1 MGVATPFGYSG
12 HKGKAPHGARA
23 APACWNSGPMFDETL
38 TGSIERITF
47 HNPDNGFCVLKVAVQ
62 GRPELATIIGTS
74 ATVNAGEIV
83 QADGNWITDHRGLQF
98 KAKSL
103 RCLPPHS
110 REGIERF
117 LASGMVK
124 GIGPEYAKRI
134 VAAFGERTLEVI
146 DRSPAFLR
154 EVKGIG
160 DKRLSLIRQSW
171 VEQKGVRDLMIFLQ
185 AHGMGGARALR
196 IHRTYGDQAISLI
209 RANPYRLATDIWGVG
224 FSTADELAKR
234 LGMAPDA
241 PERARAALLHALRE
255 FGNDGHVGQPEDA
268 VLDRVVEL
276 TAIPTLRA
284 RDALEAERLA
294 GTIVRETK
302 FTPPWLYLKS
312 LYLAESNLAQ
322 KLADFLQGKPAI
334 SPATPETIA
343 SVEKQMGIELAPE
356 QRDALSQCTRG
367 KALIITG
374 GPGVGKTTL
383 VRGIVELFTRAG
395 KKVELCA
402 PTGRAAKRLQ
412 ETTGREARTL
422 HRLLEFDPHLGGFR
436 RDPSNPLEG
445 DLFLADEASM
455 LDLQLA
461 WNFIRALPDNAS
473 LVLVGDVDQLPS
485 VGPGRVLADLI
496 NSRVLPVVRL
506 TRVFR
511 QAAESGIV
519 RAAHEILQGNMP
531 TLDPP
536 APDFFF
542 VQTDEAPAIVDRIV
556 ALVSDRIPKRF
567 GFNPLTDIQ
576 VLSPMNRT
584 ELGVTNLNSRL
595 QAALNPDKGQP
606 SLERFGQSFRAG
618 DRVLQTAN
626 DYKKHVFNGDLGRI
640 EEINVE
646 ERLLR
651 ARFDG
656 KLVDYDFGEVDE
668 LQLAYATSIHKSQ
681 GSEYPAV
688 VIPLHTQ
695 HFLMLERNLLY
706 TGLTRGKKLVC
717 LVGSRRALNLAVGR
731 TDDRQRCTALG
742 MRLREALKTPDE
754 GRTLEYN

>member
-1 MGVATPFGYSG
+1 
-12 HKGKAPHGARA
+12 
-23 APACWNSGPMFDETL
+23 
-38 TGSIERITF
+38 
-47 HNPDNGFCVLKVAVQ
+47 
-62 GRPELATIIGTS
+62 
-74 ATVNAGEIV
+74 
-83 QADGNWITDHRGLQF
+83 
-98 KAKSL
+98 
-103 RCLPPHS
+103 
-110 REGIERF
+110 
-117 LASGMVK
+117 
-124 GIGPEYAKRI
+124 
-134 VAAFGERTLEVI
+134 
-146 DRSPAFLR
+146 
-154 EVKGIG
+154 
-160 DKRLSLIRQSW
+160 
-171 VEQKGVRDLMIFLQ
+171 
-185 AHGMGGARALR
+185 
-196 IHRTYGDQAISLI
+196 
-209 RANPYRLATDIWGVG
+209 
-224 FSTADELAKR
+224 
-234 LGMAPDA
+234 
-241 PERARAALLHALRE
+241 
-255 FGNDGHVGQPEDA
+255 
-268 VLDRVVEL
+268 
-276 TAIPTLRA
+276 
-284 RDALEAERLA
+284 
-294 GTIVRETK
+294 
-302 FTPPWLYLKS
+302 
-312 LYLAESNLAQ
+312 
-322 KLADFLQGKPAI
+322 
-334 SPATPETIA
+334 
-343 SVEKQMGIELAPE
+343 MGIELAPE

-606 SLERFGQSFRAG
+606 SLERFGQYFRAG

-656 KLVDYDFGEVDE
+656 KLVEYDFGEVDE

-754 GRTLEYN
+754 GRTLEYD

>member
-1 MGVATPFGYSG
+1 MCRQAGC
-12 HKGKAPHGARA
+12 ARR
-23 APACWNSGPMFDETL
+23 PDSLLGCLEMTEETL
-38 TGSIERITF
+38 TGSIERVTF
-47 HNPDNGFCVLKVAVQ
+47 HNPDNGFCVLRVAVE
-62 GRPELATIIGTS
+62 GRPELVTVIGTG
-74 ATVNAGEIV
+74 ATVNVGELI
-83 QADGNWITDHRGLQF
+83 QAEGHWMSDHRGLQF
-98 KAKSL
+98 KARSL

-134 VAAFGERTLEVI
+134 VQAFGERTLEVI

-160 DKRLSLIRQSW
+160 EKRLALIRQSW
-171 VEQKGVRDLMIFLQ
+171 NEQKGVRDLMIFLQ
-185 AHGMGGARALR
+185 SHGMGGARAMR
-196 IHRTYGDQAISLI
+196 IHRTYGDQAIALI
-209 RANPYRLATDIWGVG
+209 RANPYRLAADIWGVG
-224 FSTADELAKR
+224 FHTADELARK
-234 LGMAPDA
+234 LGIAPDA

-255 FGNDGHVGQPEDA
+255 LGNDGHVGFPEDA
-268 VLDRVVEL
+268 VADKVVEL
-276 TAIPTLRA
+276 TSIPTLKA
-284 RDALEAERLA
+284 REAIEAERQTGA
-294 GTIVRETK
+294 VVRENR
-302 FTPPWLYLKS
+302 FNPPWLYLKP

-322 KLADFLQGKPAI
+322 RLASFLRGKAVI
-334 SPATPETIA
+334 PEANQATIA
-343 SVEKQMGIELAPE
+343 SVERHMKIELAPE
-356 QRDALSQCTRG
+356 QREALRQCTIG
-367 KALIITG
+367 KTLIITG

-383 VRGIVELFTRAG
+383 VRGIVELYSRAG

-412 ETTGREARTL
+412 ETTGRDARTL
-422 HRLLEFDPHLGGFR
+422 HRLLEFDPHLGVFK
-436 RDPSNPLEG
+436 RDPANRLEG

-461 WNFIRALPDNAS
+461 WNFIRALPEHAS

-496 NSRVLPVVRL
+496 NCRMIPVVRL

-519 RAAHEILQGNMP
+519 RAAHEILQGRMP
-531 TLDPP
+531 HDDPP

-542 VQTDEAPAIVDRIV
+542 VETDEAPAIADKIV
-556 ALVSDRIPKRF
+556 TLVSERIPRKF
-567 GFNPLTDIQ
+567 GFDPLRDIQ

-584 ELGVTNLNSRL
+584 ELGVTQLNAKL
-595 QAALNPDKGQP
+595 QAALNPDRGQP
-606 SLERFGQSFRAG
+606 RLERFGQCFRAG

-626 DYKKHVFNGDLGRI
+626 NYKKQVFNGDLGRI
-640 EEINVE
+640 EAIDPD
-646 ERLLR
+646 ERVVR
-651 ARFDG
+651 ARFDT
-656 KLVDYDFGEVDE
+656 KEVEYEFGEMDE

-706 TGLTRGKKLVC
+706 TGVTRGKKLVC
-717 LVGSRRALNLAVGR
+717 LVGSRRALHLAVTR
-731 TDDRQRCTALG
+731 TDDRERCSALG
-742 MRLREALKTPDE
+742 LRLRDEMEGTSGEAWSESRHTE
-754 GRTLEYN
+754 E

>member
-284 RDALEAERLA
+284 REALEAERLA

-646 ERLLR
+646 ERL
-651 ARFDG
+651 
-656 KLVDYDFGEVDE
+656 
-668 LQLAYATSIHKSQ
+668 
-681 GSEYPAV
+681 
-688 VIPLHTQ
+688 
-695 HFLMLERNLLY
+695 
-706 TGLTRGKKLVC
+706 
-717 LVGSRRALNLAVGR
+717 
-731 TDDRQRCTALG
+731 
-742 MRLREALKTPDE
+742 REALKTPKE
-754 GRTLEYN
+754 GRTLEYD

>member
-1 MGVATPFGYSG
+1 
-12 HKGKAPHGARA
+12 
-23 APACWNSGPMFDETL
+23 
-38 TGSIERITF
+38 
-47 HNPDNGFCVLKVAVQ
+47 
-62 GRPELATIIGTS
+62 
-74 ATVNAGEIV
+74 
-83 QADGNWITDHRGLQF
+83 
-98 KAKSL
+98 
-103 RCLPPHS
+103 
-110 REGIERF
+110 
-117 LASGMVK
+117 MVK

-284 RDALEAERLA
+284 REALEAERLA

-640 EEINVE
+640 EEIIVE

-656 KLVDYDFGEVDE
+656 ILVDYDVGEVDE

-754 GRTLEYN
+754 GRTLEYD